1 MSSYIAD
8 KQIIMKKDS
17 SQLINFILI
26 AAGGGLLIYE
36 ISAKNDNVYFLIAG
50 IVLLMF
56 GLYRAT
62 NHWVYTKDD
71 HKLDNENQNDQHE

>member
-1 MSSYIAD
+1 
-8 KQIIMKKDS
+8 MKKNN
-17 SQLINFILI
+17 SQLINFLLI
-26 AAGGGLLIYE
+26 ALGGAFLLFE
-36 ISAKNDNVYFLIAG
+36 ISGNKENVYFLIAG

-71 HKLDNENQNDQHE
+71 HKEEREEQNDQNIQ

>member
-1 MSSYIAD
+1 
-8 KQIIMKKDS
+8 MK
-17 SQLINFILI
+17 INAQFINAILI
-26 AAGGGLLIYE
+26 IVGGLFLLTKIVGE
-36 ISAKNDNVYFLIAG
+36 GENVYFLVIG

-71 HKLDNENQNDQHE
+71 HKKENEDQNS

>member
-1 MSSYIAD
+1 
-8 KQIIMKKDS
+8 MKKNN

-26 AAGGGLLIYE
+26 ALGGVLLLFE
-36 ISAKNDNVYFLIAG
+36 ISGEKENVYFLVIG
-50 IVLLMF
+50 IILLMF

-71 HKLDNENQNDQHE
+71 HKVDNEEGKDQNQ

>member
-1 MSSYIAD
+1 
-8 KQIIMKKDS
+8 MKKNN
-17 SQLINFILI
+17 SQLINF
-26 AAGGGLLIYE
+26 LLIVLGGAFLLFE
-36 ISAKNDNVYFLIAG
+36 ISGKKENVYFLIAG

-71 HKLDNENQNDQHE
+71 HKEESEEQNDQNIQ